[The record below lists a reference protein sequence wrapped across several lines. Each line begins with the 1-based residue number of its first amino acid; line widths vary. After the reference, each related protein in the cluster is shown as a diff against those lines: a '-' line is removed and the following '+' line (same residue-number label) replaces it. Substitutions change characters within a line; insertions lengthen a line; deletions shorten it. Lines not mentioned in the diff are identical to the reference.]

1 MAVSVADKILIIE
14 DDVDVLETVARV
26 LGGEGYSTVGALNGN
41 QGIAAVQAQHP
52 TLVITDLFMPDKEGI
67 ETILELRQLRPD
79 LKIIAISGG
88 GSLRNMEVLEMAGKL
103 GASAILAKPFE
114 PEELLDTVR
123 SVLYAQ

>member
-79 LKIIAISGG
+79 LKIIAISGE
-88 GSLRNMEVLEMAGKL
+88 GSLRNMAVLEMAGKL